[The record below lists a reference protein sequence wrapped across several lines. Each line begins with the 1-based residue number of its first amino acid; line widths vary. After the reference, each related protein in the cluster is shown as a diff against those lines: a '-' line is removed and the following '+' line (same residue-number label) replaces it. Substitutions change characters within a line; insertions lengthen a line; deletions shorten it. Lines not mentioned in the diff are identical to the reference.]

1 MATRVGVAEFLEKVS
16 KLKNDQEMID
26 ALKYNDSVV
35 LRMVLQGAYD
45 PAVTWL
51 LPPGVP
57 PYKVNELVDQENVF
71 IREHRKITYFIEGFY
86 PTLNQ
91 MKRESMF
98 IELLET
104 VAPADAAMLCSIK
117 DKVFPWPAITEEI
130 VRAAFPDMIA
140 TPMEPK
146 LVLPTPKKK
155 LSDKVKEI
163 TG

>member
-1 MATRVGVAEFLEKVS
+1 MGTRVGVAEFLEKVS
-16 KLKNDQEMID
+16 KLGTEQEMID
-26 ALKYNDSVV
+26 ALKFNDSVI

-45 PAVTWL
+45 PAVKWL
-51 LPPGVP
+51 LPPGKP

-71 IREHRKITYFIEGFY
+71 IREHRKLTYFVEGFY
-86 PTLNQ
+86 PNLPQT
-91 MKRESMF
+91 KREQMF
-98 IELLET
+98 IELLENI
-104 VAPADAAMLCSIK
+104 APADAEMLCAIK
-117 DKVFPWPAITEEI
+117 DKEFPWPRITEEV
-130 VRAAFPDMIA
+130 VRTAFPDMIA